1 MNGEAI
7 KQKSLF
13 FANMLEFLQQ
23 NVLEL
28 FVGDSF
34 LNSQWEQNRPLR
46 EDFLETA
53 EDGFGFASDA
63 ITGLSLAPSK
73 QSFTPFSHLR
83 QVLYAPFPS
92 TLPCPMSQPAQLWG
106 LGR

>member
-34 LNSQWEQNRPLR
+34 LNPQWEQNRPLR
-46 EDFLETA
+46 EDF
-53 EDGFGFASDA
+53 
-63 ITGLSLAPSK
+63 
-73 QSFTPFSHLR
+73 
-83 QVLYAPFPS
+83 
-92 TLPCPMSQPAQLWG
+92 
-106 LGR
+106 